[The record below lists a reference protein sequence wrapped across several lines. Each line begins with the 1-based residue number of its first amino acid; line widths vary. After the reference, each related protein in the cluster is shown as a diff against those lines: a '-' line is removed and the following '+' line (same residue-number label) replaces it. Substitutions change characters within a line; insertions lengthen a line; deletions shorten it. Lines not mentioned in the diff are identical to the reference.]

1 MKISFT
7 LNQQFSRL
15 LFLLLL
21 ASMCNSPVLLQAEQ
35 PVRKPVVLTERA
47 RKLHQQCLVIDGHND
62 LPWTMRQKAASSFK
76 QADISLP
83 QPQFHTDIPRL
94 RQGNVGA
101 QFWSAYVP
109 SETRKDR
116 RAAHETL
123 EQIDLIHR
131 MIKRYPE
138 TFEMASTADDIER
151 IHKSGKIASMI
162 GVEGGH
168 SIENS
173 LSLLRIFYGLGVRYM
188 TLTHSDSLDWAD
200 SATDDAKNQGLSPF
214 GEEVVLSMNRL
225 GMLVDIS
232 HVSQDT
238 MDDVLRVSK
247 APVIA
252 SHSSARAIADHVRN
266 VPDEILVKVKQNGG
280 VVMVN
285 YFSGFVVPESAKQ
298 MTFMFQKRREL
309 KQKFP
314 KESDFR
320 REYNQW
326 KSKQKMKPG
335 TIHDVVDHIDHIVKV
350 AGVEHVGIGS
360 DFDGVSSLPTQ
371 LEDVT
376 TYPLITQTLLDR
388 GYNDQQIKQIMGD
401 NLMRVLREAEQVAKQ
416 MRKNGTDSE

>member
-1 MKISFT
+1 MKITFQEWIQIIRSP
-7 LNQQFSRL
+7 
-15 LFLLLL
+15 LL
-21 ASMCNSPVLLQAEQ
+21 ALAFISLIQTGQAADPTE
-35 PVRKPVVLTERA
+35 RKPVILTDRA
-47 RKLHQQCLVIDGHND
+47 RQLHQQCLVIDGHND
-62 LPWTMRQKAASSFK
+62 LPWTMREKAASSFK
-76 QADISLP
+76 QADIALP

-94 RQGNVGA
+94 KQGNVGA

-109 SETRKDR
+109 SETQKER
-116 RAAHETL
+116 RSAHYTL

-200 SATDDAKNQGLSPF
+200 SATDTAISDGLSPF
-214 GEEVVLSMNRL
+214 GEEVVRTMNQL

-232 HVSQDT
+232 HVSPAT
-238 MDDVLRVSK
+238 MEDVLRVST

-252 SHSSARAIADHVRN
+252 SHSSARAIADHARN
-266 VPDEILVKVKQNGG
+266 VPDEILVKMKQNGG
-280 VVMVN
+280 VIMVN
-285 YFSGFVVPESAKQ
+285 YFSGFVVPESARQ
-298 MTFMFQKRREL
+298 MTEMFHIRRKL
-309 KQKFP
+309 KQKYP
-314 KESDFR
+314 DETDYN
-320 REYNQW
+320 REYKRWQSNH
-326 KSKQKMKPG
+326 KMKPG

-360 DFDGVSSLPTQ
+360 DFDGVSTLPAQ
-371 LEDVT
+371 LEDVS
-376 TYPLITQTLLDR
+376 TYPLITQALLDR
-388 GYNDQQIKQIMGD
+388 GYSDQQIKLIMGQ
-401 NLMRVLREAEQVAKQ
+401 NLMRVLRQAEQVSKQ
-416 MRKNGTDSE
+416 LQQNPN